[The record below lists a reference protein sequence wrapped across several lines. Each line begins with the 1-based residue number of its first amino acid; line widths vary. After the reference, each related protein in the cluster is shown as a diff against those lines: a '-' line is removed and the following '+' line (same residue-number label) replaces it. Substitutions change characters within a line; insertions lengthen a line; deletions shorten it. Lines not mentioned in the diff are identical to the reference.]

1 MTPSA
6 IMPSVAGGVT
16 FKKRLLF
23 VSPSNQ
29 VKDRVDLEEEGRE
42 QGRGGTMEVKLYDEG
57 NKKVGRVFVS

>member
-1 MTPSA
+1 VTPSA

-29 VKDRVDLEEEGRE
+29 VKDRVDLEEEGAGAGE
-42 QGRGGTMEVKLYDEG
+42 GRHYGGQV
-57 NKKVGRVFVS
+57 V